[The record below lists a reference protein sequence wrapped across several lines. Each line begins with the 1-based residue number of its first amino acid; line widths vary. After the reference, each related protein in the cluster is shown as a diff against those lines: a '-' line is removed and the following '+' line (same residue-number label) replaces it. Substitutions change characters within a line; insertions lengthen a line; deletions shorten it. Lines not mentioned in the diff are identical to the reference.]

1 MEPGY
6 ILNKRYQI
14 IRTLG
19 EGGMANVYLAND
31 LVEHRQVTI
40 KVLRL
45 DLQTDESALRR
56 FKREAKA
63 LSELDNENIVK
74 IYDISQ
80 SNDGLQ
86 FLVMEYIEGTD
97 LKEYIKEN
105 YPLKFETV
113 VQIMDQI
120 LSAVSYAHKQNII
133 HRDLKPK
140 NILIDKNNVVKI
152 TDFGISMATTESTLT
167 QTNSM
172 LGSVHYISPEQAR
185 GSMITKQSD
194 IYSLGIVL
202 FELLV
207 GHVPYQGETAISVA
221 LKHYKS
227 KIPSVKKIDPK
238 IPQAL
243 ENVILHATSKSL
255 SDRYQ
260 TVAAMRDDLRTTLNE
275 ERKEEKIWRP
285 QILIEEE
292 TKIIPQINHEDE
304 MIEDDTIELPI
315 KKKYVVP
322 ENISL
327 REVLKQK
334 YSRKEVGIFLGAISF
349 ITVVITVIIFA
360 ITTTPKVISMP
371 DIRGL
376 SKSQATEILD
386 SHKLSLGQVK
396 YQYSSDYNYGQ
407 IIKSFPKKD
416 KKVRQQTA
424 INVIISKGPD
434 AKKFGDYRGQNY
446 QAVKKRLE
454 KQGVHVYEEEKY
466 TDSAETGA
474 ILKQSISQK
483 EKVVMSE
490 TTVTFTISK
499 GPTYFKVR
507 MLSGMSKDQIDAY
520 AQSEGIKV
528 VYQYEYSD
536 TIAENQVIKQGPAP
550 NATMYRGQ
558 TLIVILSRG
567 KVLGNENSNSKE
579 KFNQGEGNNRESES
593 LNSTSNSLSQLQQK

>member
-1 MEPGY
+1 MEPGF

-19 EGGMANVYLAND
+19 EGGMATVYLADD
-31 LVEHRQVTI
+31 LLEHRQVTI

-45 DLQTDESALRR
+45 DLQTDEAALRR
-56 FKREAKA
+56 FKREAIS
-63 LSELDNENIVK
+63 LSELDNKNIVK

-86 FLVMEYIEGTD
+86 FLVMEYIDGTD

-105 YPLKFETV
+105 YPLKYETV

-120 LSAVSYAHKQNII
+120 LSAVSYAHEQNII

-152 TDFGISMATTESTLT
+152 TDFGISMAITESTLT
-167 QTNSM
+167 QTNTM

-227 KIPSVKKIDPK
+227 KMPSVKKIDPK

-255 SDRYQ
+255 SDRYE
-260 TVAAMRDDLRTTLNE
+260 TVAAMRDDLLTTLNE
-275 ERKEEKIWRP
+275 ERKDEKMWQP
-285 QILIEEE
+285 QAFVEEE
-292 TKIIPQINHEDE
+292 TKIIPRITDEVEGDEDV
-304 MIEDDTIELPI
+304 TIGFPI
-315 KKKYVVP
+315 KKKNVIP

-334 YSRKEVGIFLGAISF
+334 YTRKEVGIFLGAISF

-371 DIRGL
+371 DISGL
-376 SKSQATEILD
+376 SRSQAKEILD
-386 SHKLSLGQVK
+386 SHKLTLGQVK

-407 IIKSFPKKD
+407 IIKSLPKKD

-424 INVIISKGPD
+424 INVIVSKGPD
-434 AKKFGDYRGQNY
+434 VKKFGDYRGQNY
-446 QAVKKRLE
+446 HEVKKRLE

-466 TDSAETGA
+466 TDSTEPGA
-474 ILKQSISQK
+474 IIKQSISQK

-499 GPTYFKVR
+499 GPTYFKVK
-507 MLSGMSKDQIDAY
+507 MLSGMSKNQIDSY

-528 VYQYEYSD
+528 IYQYEYSN
-536 TIAENQVIKQGPAP
+536 TIEENQVIKQGPAP

-567 KVLGNENSNSKE
+567 KASSNRNNSSQENLSQNESNSNVILSSDN
-579 KFNQGEGNNRESES
+579 NQNFLG
-593 LNSTSNSLSQLQQK
+593 QLQQE